1 MTISLEITSTVI
13 PSAPFFLHLNISPFC
28 GQRPKSYDL
37 DPFFEFEVVILFNK
51 GQFSNS
57 DQNRTQNVY
66 L

>member
-37 DPFFEFEVVILFNK
+37 DHFFVFESVILLNK
-51 GQFSNS
+51 GLIANS
-57 DQNRTQNVY
+57 TLKGSQSV
-66 L
+66 